1 MLNLRWPGR
10 KAGRQLDEWE
20 IYLTDE
26 VRDWVAALDE
36 RSHKLVAQAIDI
48 LADRGPSLGRPMVDH
63 VEYSTVQN
71 LKELRPGSAGRSEVR
86 ILFVFDPWRSAIL
99 LVAGDKAGNW
109 QQWYRHAIPRAEQL
123 LEIYLKE
130 RAGEEER
137 GR

>member
-10 KAGRQLDEWE
+10 KAGRQLDDWE

>member
-123 LEIYLKE
+123 LEMYLKE
-130 RAGEEER
+130 RAEEEER

>member
-48 LADRGPSLGRPMVDH
+48 LADRGPSLGR
-63 VEYSTVQN
+63 
-71 LKELRPGSAGRSEVR
+71 
-86 ILFVFDPWRSAIL
+86 
-99 LVAGDKAGNW
+99 
-109 QQWYRHAIPRAEQL
+109 
-123 LEIYLKE
+123 
-130 RAGEEER
+130 
-137 GR
+137 

>member
-36 RSHKLVAQAIDI
+36 RSHKLVVQAIDI

-71 LKELRPGSAGRSEVR
+71 LKELRPGSAGRTEVR
-86 ILFVFDPWRSAIL
+86 IMFVFDPWRSAIL

-123 LEIYLKE
+123 LEMYLKE
-130 RAGEEER
+130 RAEEEER

>member
-1 MLNLRWPGR
+1 MLECPSWSCTVFSSAP
-10 KAGRQLDEWE
+10 
-20 IYLTDE
+20 
-26 VRDWVAALDE
+26 AARARLAAPW
-36 RSHKLVAQAIDI
+36 SHKLVAQAVDI

-123 LEIYLKE
+123 LEIYLQE
-130 RAGEEER
+130 RAEEEER
-137 GR
+137 GQ

>member
-1 MLNLRWPGR
+1 M
-10 KAGRQLDEWE
+10 DEWE

>member
-1 MLNLRWPGR
+1 M
-10 KAGRQLDEWE
+10 DEWE

-36 RSHKLVAQAIDI
+36 RSHKLVVQAIDI
-48 LADRGPSLGRPMVDH
+48 LADRGPALGRPMVDH
-63 VEYSTVQN
+63 VGHSAVQN

-109 QQWYRHAIPRAEQL
+109 QRWYRQAIPRAEQL

-130 RAGEEER
+130 RAEEEER
-137 GR
+137 G